1 LAASVVALASEALV
15 GTGGLLQ
22 AEQAAPSAIANIPRM
37 IRVVMDGAP
46 DTGVDP
52 AQLAGSSRRAQ
63 TANARIVMRPLSICR
78 ATWRGS

>member
-1 LAASVVALASEALV
+1 
-15 GTGGLLQ
+15 
-22 AEQAAPSAIANIPRM
+22 M

-63 TANARIVMRPLSICR
+63 TANARIVMRPLSIYR